1 MPQACRPFM
10 PRTMVEVPH
19 GVKVPSFAGTSA
31 EARLFA
37 DTSAEPRQPNWPS
50 NSLCLDRAA

>member
-1 MPQACRPFM
+1 
-10 PRTMVEVPH
+10 MVEVPH